1 MTEPTWPKDPPD
13 YEQCPV
19 CDRVF
24 EVEDL
29 RLRAKGQELDVT
41 ELEHHIRT
49 DHRMVK
55 LRKGSNYKWV
65 DAAEMAKLVRDGTS
79 TSVKARSR

>member
-1 MTEPTWPKDPPD
+1 MSGQAWPKDPPD

-24 EVEDL
+24 IVEDL
-29 RLRAKGQELDVT
+29 RFRPKGREFDPT
-41 ELEHHIRT
+41 ELESHIRN
-49 DHRMVK
+49 DHHMVK

-65 DAAEMAKLVRDGTS
+65 DAAEMARLVKEGGKVQSKGKGR
-79 TSVKARSR
+79 